1 MKTATL
7 EDLKTRLAVIVGW
20 VEQGEDVVVKG
31 EPTARTGAPD
41 EKVDWSKS
49 AVFRRRKGEPVLSQ
63 QDLDELFEDMRGPF

>member
-1 MKTATL
+1 MKSATL

-31 EPTARTGAPD
+31 EPATTTARPD
-41 EKVDWSKS
+41 ESVDWSES

-63 QDLDELFEDMRGPF
+63 QDLDELFEDMRGPY